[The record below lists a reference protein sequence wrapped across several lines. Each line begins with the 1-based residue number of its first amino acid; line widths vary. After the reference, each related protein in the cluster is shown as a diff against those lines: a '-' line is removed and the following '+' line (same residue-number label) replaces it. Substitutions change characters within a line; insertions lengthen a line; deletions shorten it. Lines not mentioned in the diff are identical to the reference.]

1 MTEMLKD
8 VYEMLKIDRKNSAW
22 SAKNTMEFRF
32 AELKSEINEL
42 NEALKNQ
49 DVENLKEEIGD
60 SIGDL
65 LFLIVIA
72 EEYGYFSLKEVIETY
87 FEKFKRRKPW
97 IFSGEKLTIEEEM
110 KRWRETKI
118 LEKNKK

>member
-1 MTEMLKD
+1 MLKD